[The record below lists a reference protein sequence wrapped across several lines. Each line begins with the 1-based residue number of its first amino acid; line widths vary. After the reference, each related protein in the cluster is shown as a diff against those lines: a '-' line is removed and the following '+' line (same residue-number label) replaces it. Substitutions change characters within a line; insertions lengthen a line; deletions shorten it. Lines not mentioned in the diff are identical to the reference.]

1 MKKVFFT
8 AIAMVAFSSASMANT
23 IADEEVAVIKK
34 NKIESKKVLVFQQ
47 ANPCKNNFSL
57 ALSHAYQMGYNDAQA
72 WNYASVA
79 YIFCA
84 NGLTA
89 PIFIG

>member
-1 MKKVFFT
+1 MKKLMFT
-8 AIAMVAFSSASMANT
+8 AIAMVAFSSVSMANT
-23 IADEEVAVIKK
+23 IADDEVVIIQK
-34 NKIESKKVLVFQQ
+34 NEAKKVLVVQQ

-57 ALSHAYQMGYNDAQA
+57 ALSQAYQMGYNDSQL

>member
-8 AIAMVAFSSASMANT
+8 AIAMIAFSSASMANT
-23 IADEEVAVIKK
+23 IADDEVVIIRK
-34 NKIESKKVLVFQQ
+34 NENEKVLVVQQ
-47 ANPCKNNFSL
+47 ANPCKNNFAQ
-57 ALSHAYQMGYNDAQA
+57 ALNQAYQMGYNDAQA

-79 YIFCA
+79 YIFCT

-89 PIFIG
+89 PIFNG